1 MIQIY
6 DPANTDFDRNGDM
19 VLQPSAASVHVI
31 LNGTW
36 ESTLIHPIDLDGRWK
51 YIVEEAVVKLPS
63 FNGDQLFRVKN
74 TQKSDSGITAALEPI
89 FFDSMNDC
97 FLSDVRPTNK
107 NGQEAL
113 NIMTAPNKKYSG
125 KSDITMIATAYYEY
139 MNLMEAI
146 NGENENSFINRWGGE
161 ILFNNFEVSINEHVG
176 GDYGVEL
183 RYGKNIQVDGLKEE
197 VDIKDVVTRLYP
209 KAYNGYKLSGDGYVD
224 SDLIHN
230 YPIIKCATITF
241 DDVKMREDAGEE
253 DEENGVVVCDS
264 QEELDAAL
272 TLKCNEQFASGMDK
286 PKVTIEANM
295 ILLENTENYKEF
307 KTLESVSLGDT
318 IHCRNSHLG
327 IVTDARVIEL
337 EYDSLQKKT
346 VSVVLGD
353 FRSNYFEKVTS
364 SVGRI
369 DQAIRPDGTV
379 MAEKIRGFI
388 DGAVSQLRLQST
400 VAKKQKE
407 RAILFEDLDP
417 DSELYGAMAMGTQ
430 GLQIAWQRTPDGK
443 EWDWATAL
451 TGKGL
456 MAGIIVAGILSDK
469 LGNNT
474 WNLDTGELI
483 TKYMKATNADISG
496 KLTSSEGSIAG
507 FQMGKDGFQANISG
521 KAHYTEADLMR
532 AQQIALK
539 IVDADEETIA
549 YYDLNKDRRVTS
561 VDLLLMQR
569 IINGQD
575 PAPDIQGQV
584 RINPASVDA
593 AVTVEGT
600 NSNAKGFGVRIGIGQ
615 IDGSTAEF
623 DFLNVKS
630 LTVGNSMD
638 PSGQSNVEITGQ
650 DIRIR
655 GKSVYSLFA

>member
-443 EWDWATAL
+443 EWDWSTAL

-532 AQQIALK
+532 VQQIALK

-561 VDLLLMQR
+561 ADLLLMQR

-600 NSNAKGFGVRIGIGQ
+600 SSNAKGFGVRIGIGQ
-615 IDGSTAEF
+615 MDGSTAEF

-630 LTVGNSMD
+630 LTVGNTMD

>member
-36 ESTLIHPIDLDGRWK
+36 ESTLIHPIDLDGGWK

-443 EWDWATAL
+443 KWDWATAL

-539 IVDADEETIA
+539 IVDADAKTIA
-549 YYDLNKDRRVTS
+549 YYDLNKDGRVTS
-561 VDLLLMQR
+561 ADLLLMQR

-600 NSNAKGFGVRIGIGQ
+600 SSNAKGFGVRIGIGQ
-615 IDGSTAEF
+615 MDGSTAEYE
-623 DFLNVKS
+623 FLSVKS
-630 LTVGNSMD
+630 LTVGNTMD

-650 DIRIR
+650 DIWIR